1 MPASDDAK
9 RKASATY
16 NAAADSYD
24 DPANSF
30 WARFGRRT
38 IERLGLR
45 PGEDV
50 LDVCC
55 GSGASALV
63 AAEKVEPNGSVLGVD
78 LSESLLALARAKA
91 SARRLEN
98 VQFRLGDMLDLQLP
112 ASRFDAVVCVFGVFF
127 ATDMAAAVHSLWH
140 VVRPGGILAVTTWGP
155 QFFEPAT
162 TAFWN
167 SIREV
172 RPELHKGFNP
182 WDRICD
188 PPALRELLRQGGVE
202 RAEIVAEAGEHPIP
216 SPEAWWSAVLG
227 SGYRG
232 TYDQLD
238 SSDRERV
245 RSTNLDY
252 VRASGITSV
261 QANVVYAIATKP

>member
-1 MPASDDAK
+1 
-9 RKASATY
+9 
-16 NAAADSYD
+16 
-24 DPANSF
+24 
-30 WARFGRRT
+30 
-38 IERLGLR
+38 
-45 PGEDV
+45 
-50 LDVCC
+50 
-55 GSGASALV
+55 
-63 AAEKVEPNGSVLGVD
+63 
-78 LSESLLALARAKA
+78 
-91 SARRLEN
+91 
-98 VQFRLGDMLDLQLP
+98 MLDLQLP
-112 ASRFDAVVCVFGVFF
+112 ASRYDAVVCVFGVFF
-127 ATDMAAAVHSLWH
+127 ATDMAATVRSLWH
-140 VVRPGGILAVTTWGP
+140 VLRRGGKLAVTTWGP
-155 QFFEPAT
+155 HFFEPAT

-202 RAEIVAEAGEHPIP
+202 QAEIVAETGEHPIP
-216 SPEAWWSAVLG
+216 SPGAWWSAVLG

-238 SSDRERV
+238 ARDQERV
-245 RSTNLDY
+245 RTANLNY